1 MMPCEDVRN
10 LIEAHLDETLDEPT
24 RHAVTSHLK
33 TCPSCH
39 RAVEEARLAGMVLRR
54 ASHLPAPPDLASRI
68 KAAARTRLFHRPRPL
83 HERALGSPAFL
94 ATCASL
100 LCGAIICLVAIL
112 RVGSVPTESAPVQ
125 LVAAPVELH
134 SLVTMQPP
142 QASAQPLETAF
153 AASGARRRLTVRDVA
168 HGAHPVAIVDLPAS
182 PAPRARRALPTA
194 ATPREAGAEHP
205 LTIKPAARDEAADV
219 LPLSTPAAAVQR
231 TSLPGLVGR
240 PVASPI
246 ETRRVTVP
254 LEDLPAAGSHFDPD
268 DLVGPRTAPDTEGG
282 AER

>member
-24 RHAVTSHLK
+24 RHAVTTHLK

-39 RAVEEARLAGMVLRR
+39 RAVEEARLAGMVLRG
-54 ASHLPAPPDLASRI
+54 AAYLPPPPDLASKI

-100 LCGAIICLVAIL
+100 LCGAIICLMAIL
-112 RVGSVPTESAPVQ
+112 RVGSVPAETAPVQ

-134 SLVTMQPP
+134 SLVTVEPVDME
-142 QASAQPLETAF
+142 QPLQTAL
-153 AASGARRRLTVRDVA
+153 AASSARRHLTVRDVA
-168 HGAHPVAIVDLPAS
+168 HGTRPVAISDLPS
-182 PAPRARRALPTA
+182 SRAPTPVHTRPGATA
-194 ATPREAGAEHP
+194 REAGSEHR
-205 LTIKPAARDEAADV
+205 LTVKSAARDEAADI

-246 ETRRVTVP
+246 ETRRATVP
-254 LEDLPAAGSHFDPD
+254 MADLPAADSHFSAD
-268 DLVGPRTAPDTEGG
+268 DLVGPRTPRDVNVEAD
-282 AER
+282 R